1 MIHDSNATVNP
12 PCPRTDD
19 RLGASCVTLLPR
31 AAMHKITTLDDHWMA
46 RPRSIG
52 TALLE
57 SDGHHAIVDP
67 GPGST
72 LNTLRHE
79 LRAHGVSVSDLD
91 AILLTHIHLDH
102 AGASGALVREN
113 PRVIVYVHKLGAPH
127 MVDPSKLLASA
138 ARLWPDNLGELFGE
152 AVPVPES
159 NLQILEGRE
168 TITLGSRKIEVA
180 YTPGHAA
187 HHVSYFED
195 VEGVAFDVL
204 EIADVVRGVAWRV
217 GHLDFARAERNGLST
232 FEDLQIRF
240 GHGHRF
246 SEQLAE
252 IVRPKPRR
260 ACQQLRRIHHV
271 RRAEFVDVHNHSRI
285 FPYERAASAGVVQVN
300 VGQQNRVQVAHRN
313 AVRAQLV
320 AQRV

>member
-57 SDGHHAIVDP
+57 SDGHHA
-67 GPGST
+67 
-72 LNTLRHE
+72 
-79 LRAHGVSVSDLD
+79 
-91 AILLTHIHLDH
+91 
-102 AGASGALVREN
+102 
-113 PRVIVYVHKLGAPH
+113 

-195 VEGVAFDVL
+195 VEGVAF
-204 EIADVVRGVAWRV
+204 V
-217 GHLDFARAERNGLST
+217 GDTTGIGIEGQSYVMPATPPPDIDLPLWDSSFARILERKPNRLFLT
-232 FEDLQIRF
+232 HF
-240 GHGHRF
+240 GF
-246 SEQLAE
+246 SENPAAHIAQF
-252 IVRPKPRR
+252 R
-260 ACQQLRRIHHV
+260 
-271 RRAEFVDVHNHSRI
+271 
-285 FPYERAASAGVVQVN
+285 ERLHGWMET
-300 VGQQNRVQVAHRN
+300 
-313 AVRAQLV
+313 
-320 AQRV
+320 

>member
-91 AILLTHIHLDH
+91 AILLTR
-102 AGASGALVREN
+102 SEER
-113 PRVIVYVHKLGAPH
+113 
-127 MVDPSKLLASA
+127 
-138 ARLWPDNLGELFGE
+138 
-152 AVPVPES
+152 
-159 NLQILEGRE
+159 
-168 TITLGSRKIEVA
+168 
-180 YTPGHAA
+180 
-187 HHVSYFED
+187 
-195 VEGVAFDVL
+195 
-204 EIADVVRGVAWRV
+204 RV
-217 GHLDFARAERNGLST
+217 GNECIA
-232 FEDLQIRF
+232 
-240 GHGHRF
+240 
-246 SEQLAE
+246 
-252 IVRPKPRR
+252 
-260 ACQQLRRIHHV
+260 
-271 RRAEFVDVHNHSRI
+271 
-285 FPYERAASAGVVQVN
+285 
-300 VGQQNRVQVAHRN
+300 
-313 AVRAQLV
+313 
-320 AQRV
+320 